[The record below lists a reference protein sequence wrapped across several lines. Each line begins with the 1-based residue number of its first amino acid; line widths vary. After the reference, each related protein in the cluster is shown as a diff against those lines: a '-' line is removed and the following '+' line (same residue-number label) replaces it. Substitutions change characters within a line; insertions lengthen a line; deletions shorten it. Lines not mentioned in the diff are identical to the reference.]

1 MSWSKFTVVIAI
13 CYVAYYSFN
22 IIFDMLKGNSSV
34 AKSSSGDV
42 LTFTEDI
49 QTTYVEDE
57 IEVVP
62 KRVIISNQDSGKKDE
77 VLELVD
83 DDIDEL
89 DAVME
94 NINNSSGGVISMS
107 DIIKL
112 AQNDTIE
119 FKRSLVF

>member
-34 AKSSSGDV
+34 AQSSGGDV

-62 KRVIISNQDSGKKDE
+62 KRVIISNQDSGKKEE

-94 NINNSSGGVISMS
+94 NINTSTGGVLSMS

>member
-83 DDIDEL
+83 EDIDEL